1 MKVLLN
7 CSLIKNVAIIYD
19 SNILE
24 IGVFYIGKSE
34 KPWCYNRDLYIY
46 EDEDKEV
53 EREKFKTA
61 YDTIKNALLNGEKFV
76 EIEL

>member
-7 CSLIKNVAIIYD
+7 CSLIKNVAIVYD
-19 SNILE
+19 RNILE

-34 KPWCYNRDLYIY
+34 KPWCYNRDLHVYAN
-46 EDEDKEV
+46 EV
-53 EREKFKTA
+53 WEEEREKFKTA